1 LLIMDMKQIFQ
12 EKYQCFFLIK
22 KANRDF
28 TRSVSLL
35 QWFVFKTSI
44 LSSISIL

>member
-22 KANRDF
+22 KANKFHKKCLLIAVIRF
-28 TRSVSLL
+28 QNFNSV
-35 QWFVFKTSI
+35 I
-44 LSSISIL
+44 N